1 MAQESNY
8 RVILQARRRPQRGY
22 AFVIVRTDLPE
33 WAEHSR
39 TLYATIEAASE
50 AAWTA
55 LERSAY
61 GTLRTSVWPR
71 RFVRERASSGGNE
84 PTASV
89 VGSDVTFS
97 QD

>member
-1 MAQESNY
+1 MAQESKY
-8 RVILQARRRPQRGY
+8 RVVLRAQRRSQRGY

-50 AAWTA
+50 AGRAA

-61 GTLRTSVWPR
+61 GTLES
-71 RFVRERASSGGNE
+71 
-84 PTASV
+84 
-89 VGSDVTFS
+89 
-97 QD
+97 